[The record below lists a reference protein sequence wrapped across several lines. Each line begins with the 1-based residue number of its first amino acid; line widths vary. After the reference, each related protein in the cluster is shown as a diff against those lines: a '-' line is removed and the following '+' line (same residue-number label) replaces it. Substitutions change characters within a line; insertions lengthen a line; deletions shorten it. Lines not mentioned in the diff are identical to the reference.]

1 VSRERTWIVALAA
14 AAGVAL
20 LTTRGSMGVAPT
32 AFGLGALA
40 GVVLLLAGL
49 ARVESQGRVAAA
61 ATVLGLVA
69 LGLVAAQDHYRPG
82 VSMGHDITYHTW
94 SIWSLW
100 RCVLDG
106 DLFPRW
112 NPYLGLGVPLLQFY
126 PPLAYLPAWPAQ
138 ALGASPVQALAWLM
152 ALGQIGCALTTYASM
167 RWCGGSRAAG
177 LVAATAAVLA
187 PYHLVDQTFR
197 VAVAEHMAFVFFA
210 PSAVAAWKVAGGEK
224 GRAPWVLGLC
234 LAGLLLTH
242 ILSIITAT
250 VLLVGP
256 VGWRLRRV
264 GGRPA
269 VRTLVVTGLVTVAA
283 TAAWW
288 MPLVVEVRHTSV
300 TRIAPVVSGVGVD
313 GLAPW
318 EGFVRAAWERYGIRR
333 AAGAGQAQGMPIYLG
348 LTWIALVVLAWRR
361 PPVEVDASPRTGPDP
376 RWWAVLAGLGF
387 VLATRPFAYLLDIVP
402 GYGLVQYPWRLL
414 APAAVFAGMA
424 GGAAVDA
431 WGSDRRGL
439 LAAVALAVLAA
450 DASMYLGAGARW
462 GDHDGLGLVAL
473 RGTEVIDLDA
483 PLEPGVFV
491 RVEQARVPPSDYEAR
506 VALAR
511 RAYPEYM
518 TPPLRERYAKGWD
531 RPPTRAVSEALHV
544 TWRLKWRTDRAD
556 RLDPAPYTSWDDGS
570 GWSPDP
576 EATWSR
582 VPERIVVQLPEGR
595 GEGAVRIAEMAFPG
609 WLARVD
615 DGPWIEA
622 TSADELLAADV
633 PAGARRVEFLY
644 SALRPWD
651 RALGLLL
658 STGTLLGLGGAALR
672 RRG

>member
-1 VSRERTWIVALAA
+1 VSRERIWIVAVAGACAA
-14 AAGVAL
+14 ALA
-20 LTTRGSMGVAPT
+20 TTTGRMGVPPT
-32 AFGLGALA
+32 LPGLVALA
-40 GVVLLLAGL
+40 GVVALLGAL
-49 ARVESQGRVAAA
+49 A
-61 ATVLGLVA
+61 ATRGSGRGAALATFVGLVA
-69 LGLVAAQDHYRPG
+69 LGVVAAQDHYRPG

-112 NPYLGLGVPLLQFY
+112 NPYLALGVPLLQFY

-152 ALGQIGCALTTYASM
+152 AVGQIGCALSTYASM

-177 LVAATAAVLA
+177 LVAAAAAVLA

-197 VAVAEHMAFVFFA
+197 VAVAEHLAFVFFA
-210 PSAVAAWKVAGGEK
+210 PLAVAAWKVASGER
-224 GRAPWVLGLC
+224 GRAPGVLGVC

-242 ILSIITAT
+242 VLSIITAT

-256 VGWRLRRV
+256 VVWRLRRV

-269 VRTLVVTGLVTVAA
+269 ARTLAWTGLATVAL

-288 MPLVVEVRHTSV
+288 LPLVVEVKHTSV

-318 EGFVRAAWERYGIRR
+318 EGLVRSAWERYGIRR
-333 AAGAGQAQGMPIYLG
+333 AAGSGQAQGMPIYLG

-361 PPVEVDASPRTGPDP
+361 PRATEGPDP
-376 RWWAVLAGLGF
+376 RWWAVLATLGF
-387 VLATRPFAYLLDIVP
+387 VFATRPFAYVLDIVP

-414 APAAVFAGMA
+414 APASVFAGLA
-424 GGAAVDA
+424 GGAALDSWA
-431 WGSDRRGL
+431 GDRRGL
-439 LAAVALAVLAA
+439 AAAVALAALAA

-473 RGTEVIDLDA
+473 RGGEVIDLEVPLA
-483 PLEPGVFV
+483 PGEFV
-491 RVEQARVPPSDYEAR
+491 RVEQARVPPSDYAAR

-518 TPPLRERYAKGWD
+518 TPGLRKRYARGWT
-531 RPPTRAVSEALHV
+531 RPPKRSVSESLHV
-544 TWRLKWRTDRAD
+544 TWRLKWRTGRAE
-556 RLDPAPYTSWDDGS
+556 RLDPAPFVRFDG
-570 GWSPDP
+570 GAGPGDVG
-576 EATWSR
+576 ATWSR
-582 VPERIVVQLPEGR
+582 TPEHIVVALPDGLPA
-595 GEGAVRIAEMAFPG
+595 GSVRLAEMAFPG

-615 DGPWIEA
+615 GGDWTDA
-622 TSADELLAADV
+622 TATDDLLSAAV
-633 PAGARRVEFLY
+633 PAGARAVEFRY
-644 SALRPWD
+644 SAWRPWD
-651 RALGLLL
+651 RAAGLLL
-658 STGTLLGLGGAALR
+658 SLGTALGLGISAWR
-672 RRG
+672 RRP